1 MTNQFFYTRREQVQG
16 SEEFVDFTDSINVNK
31 IIRSVMMDANT
42 MVVLLD
48 DIHERVNETPNI
60 NLKTNK
66 VIGVNRKR
74 EIVQTEVYLTGED
87 IARFRKLTNIEF

>member
-1 MTNQFFYTRREQVQG
+1 MTNQFFYTRREQIQG

-48 DIHERVNETPNI
+48 DIHERVQETPNI